1 MPSAARGYNL
11 SRTTKMEY
19 GKLNQ
24 KNQRVNVDHFSMV
37 PRADIPRS
45 TFVTQ
50 HTHKTTFDG
59 GKLIPIYISEAL
71 PGDATKGHV
80 TLFIRMGTLLF
91 PLMDHVTF
99 ETFFFFV
106 PWRIIW
112 ENSRKFFGERD
123 NPTDSISYTIPQVG
137 LVDGA
142 APFSLADY
150 MGVPASSTQ
159 YGGRTL
165 QVNSL
170 PFRAYAKIY
179 NEWFRDQ
186 NLQASVPCPIGDG
199 PDIDTIADVNAIRNR
214 NKKHDYFTSALPWPL
229 KNNAGINLPLN
240 GLAPVLGIG
249 VTGATPP
256 TADGSNYYQ
265 TGPIVNAFPFTYDG
279 AQIFVRADSANPGND
294 SAPQIY
300 ADLSQASGATI
311 AALRLAV
318 QTQRFLERDARSGT
332 RYTELLK
339 AHFGVMPED
348 ARLQRPEYIGG
359 GKSTMQTNAIPQT
372 SQTGTTP
379 LGALAASAVV
389 TGQHNF
395 TYNATEHG
403 YIIGLIHVD
412 AELTYQQGLHRM
424 WTRQTRY
431 DIYWPVF
438 AHLSE
443 QAIRNDEI
451 YAQANTTDDDTFG
464 YQERWAE
471 YRHKPSRISGAF
483 RSGNGVVDIDEWH
496 SAQVFG
502 TLPTLSSA
510 FMVSNPPFARNL
522 AAGLLAEHQQFL
534 ADMLFEVKETRP
546 MPKYS
551 VPGGMDRF

>member
-1 MPSAARGYNL
+1 
-11 SRTTKMEY
+11 
-19 GKLNQ
+19 
-24 KNQRVNVDHFSMV
+24 
-37 PRADIPRS
+37 
-45 TFVTQ
+45 
-50 HTHKTTFDG
+50 
-59 GKLIPIYISEAL
+59 
-71 PGDATKGHV
+71 
-80 TLFIRMGTLLF
+80 
-91 PLMDHVTF
+91 
-99 ETFFFFV
+99 
-106 PWRIIW
+106 
-112 ENSRKFFGERD
+112 
-123 NPTDSISYTIPQVG
+123 
-137 LVDGA
+137 
-142 APFSLADY
+142 
-150 MGVPASSTQ
+150 
-159 YGGRTL
+159 
-165 QVNSL
+165 
-170 PFRAYAKIY
+170 
-179 NEWFRDQ
+179 
-186 NLQASVPCPIGDG
+186 
-199 PDIDTIADVNAIRNR
+199 
-214 NKKHDYFTSALPWPL
+214 
-229 KNNAGINLPLN
+229 
-240 GLAPVLGIG
+240 
-249 VTGATPP
+249 
-256 TADGSNYYQ
+256 
-265 TGPIVNAFPFTYDG
+265 
-279 AQIFVRADSANPGND
+279 
-294 SAPQIY
+294 
-300 ADLSQASGATI
+300 
-311 AALRLAV
+311 
-318 QTQRFLERDARSGT
+318 
-332 RYTELLK
+332 
-339 AHFGVMPED
+339 
-348 ARLQRPEYIGG
+348 
-359 GKSTMQTNAIPQT
+359 MQTNAIPQT